1 MQSPKRL
8 PYGSWPSPISAHS
21 LVEGVSTV
29 TDIFVDGEDVWWSE
43 SRPDEGGRIA
53 IMLHPKDGRP
63 HEVTPPDAN
72 VRSRVHEYGGGAW
85 FVADAFLYYVEF
97 RDQRIR
103 RISPEGKIKALTPEP
118 PENQSWRFADGRIM
132 PDGASIVCIR
142 EVHFHLDDGVVVE
155 PDNQI
160 VSIATD
166 GSFEIRELVVGADF
180 YAFPR
185 PSPDAEFLAWVQWL
199 HPSMPWFGTE
209 LWVGRLEDGDV
220 TNAKKVEGG
229 IDESILQPEWSH
241 DTTLFFLSD
250 RTGWSNLYRFSP
262 EGSVLE
268 CGGDFDIAGPL
279 WTLGQSRYAIT
290 DTKEIFLAARNTQ
303 GDLLISNVKNTV
315 VNSSAT
321 IHTVRSSSSGSPI
334 ILASTHQTGPTIIRA
349 APQKEIIHHPKSHG
363 LSDEFLPT
371 PAIHAFPT
379 SDGGEA
385 YALFYPPAH
394 PEYAGIDDETPPLLV
409 LAHGGP
415 TGSARN
421 ELQLGLRYWTSR
433 GWAVADINY
442 RGSTGFGRS
451 YMEELDGE
459 WGIKDVQDCVD
470 AAEYFVAEAL
480 ADPNRLAIKG
490 GSAGGFTVLAALAF
504 HSTFSAGA
512 SRYGVADLETLALDT
527 HKFESRYLDR
537 LIGPYPD
544 ERNTYVERSPIHHS
558 EKFTCPMIILQ
569 GTDDA
574 VVPQNQADHI
584 VSALKEK
591 NIPYSY
597 LLFDGEGHGFRK
609 AENIVAALEAEYS
622 FFSQIFGF
630 RTADDINKVSIV
642 RGS

>member
-1 MQSPKRL
+1 MQSSKRL

-103 RISPEGKIKALTPEP
+103 RISPEGKIEALTPEP

-185 PSPDAEFLAWVQWL
+185 PSPDGEFLAWVQWL
-199 HPSMPWFGTE
+199 HPSMPWYGTE

-262 EGSVLE
+262 KGSVLE

-279 WTLGQSRYAIT
+279 WTLGQSR
-290 DTKEIFLAARNTQ
+290 LS
-303 GDLLISNVKNTV
+303 LI
-315 VNSSAT
+315 
-321 IHTVRSSSSGSPI
+321 
-334 ILASTHQTGPTIIRA
+334 
-349 APQKEIIHHPKSHG
+349 
-363 LSDEFLPT
+363 
-371 PAIHAFPT
+371 
-379 SDGGEA
+379 
-385 YALFYPPAH
+385 
-394 PEYAGIDDETPPLLV
+394 
-409 LAHGGP
+409 
-415 TGSARN
+415 
-421 ELQLGLRYWTSR
+421 
-433 GWAVADINY
+433 
-442 RGSTGFGRS
+442 
-451 YMEELDGE
+451 
-459 WGIKDVQDCVD
+459 
-470 AAEYFVAEAL
+470 
-480 ADPNRLAIKG
+480 
-490 GSAGGFTVLAALAF
+490 
-504 HSTFSAGA
+504 
-512 SRYGVADLETLALDT
+512 
-527 HKFESRYLDR
+527 
-537 LIGPYPD
+537 
-544 ERNTYVERSPIHHS
+544 
-558 EKFTCPMIILQ
+558 
-569 GTDDA
+569 
-574 VVPQNQADHI
+574 HI
-584 VSALKEK
+584 
-591 NIPYSY
+591 
-597 LLFDGEGHGFRK
+597 
-609 AENIVAALEAEYS
+609 
-622 FFSQIFGF
+622 
-630 RTADDINKVSIV
+630 
-642 RGS
+642 